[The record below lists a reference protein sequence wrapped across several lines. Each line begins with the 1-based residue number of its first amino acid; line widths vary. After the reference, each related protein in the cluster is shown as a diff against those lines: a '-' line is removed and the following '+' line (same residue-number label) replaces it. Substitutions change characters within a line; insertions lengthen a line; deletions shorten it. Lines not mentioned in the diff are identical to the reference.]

1 MLNIDTLRQEY
12 IKPIVDLLLKGKYSK
27 QTDTSKYFYGIT
39 SEIWS
44 HDDNI
49 LIRII
54 DNKCD
59 VFSHT
64 IFRILNNNYH
74 HLTISSFNKLLS
86 KIIDTEFLQ
95 KIRK

>member
-54 DNKCD
+54 DNKRD

-64 IFRILNNNYH
+64 IFRILNNNYQM
-74 HLTISSFNKLLS
+74 TASSFNKLLS
-86 KIIDTEFLQ
+86 KIIDAEFLQ

>member
-64 IFRILNNNYH
+64 IFRILNNNYQM
-74 HLTISSFNKLLS
+74 TASSFNKLLS
-86 KIIDTEFLQ
+86 KIIDAEFLQ

>member
-64 IFRILNNNYH
+64 IFRTLNNNYQM
-74 HLTISSFNKLLS
+74 TASSFNKLLS
-86 KIIDTEFLQ
+86 KIIDAEFLQ